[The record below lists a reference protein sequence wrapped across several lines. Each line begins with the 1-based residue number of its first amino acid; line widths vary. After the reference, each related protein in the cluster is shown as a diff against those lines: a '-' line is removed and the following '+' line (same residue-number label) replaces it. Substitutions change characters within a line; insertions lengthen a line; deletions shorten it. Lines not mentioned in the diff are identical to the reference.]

1 MAKKK
6 SKVTEDKSANDATY
20 DGSGELRTMTSNRSV
35 REQLSDDIAKFLQ
48 SGGEI
53 VEVEK
58 NLMADPPQKPASNY
72 GSRPI

>member
-1 MAKKK
+1 MANKN
-6 SKVTEDKSANDATY
+6 SKLTDDKSANDAKY

-35 REQLSDDIAKFLQ
+35 RDQLSDDIAKFLQ

>member
-6 SKVTEDKSANDATY
+6 SKVTEDKSANDAKY

-58 NLMADPPQKPASNY
+58 NLMADPPQKPASSY

>member
-1 MAKKK
+1 MANKN
-6 SKVTEDKSANDATY
+6 SRLTDDKSANDAKY
-20 DGSGELRTMTSNRSV
+20 ESSGELRTMTSNRSV
-35 REQLSDDIAKFLQ
+35 RDQLSDDIAKFLQ

-53 VEVEK
+53 VKVEK

>member
-1 MAKKK
+1 
-6 SKVTEDKSANDATY
+6 
-20 DGSGELRTMTSNRSV
+20 MTSNRSV

-58 NLMADPPQKPASNY
+58 NLMADPPQKPASSY